1 MKLTDTRKIMKK
13 MEKALDAKRY
23 EHTLGVAYTASS
35 LAMSNGINFEKAFV
49 AGLLHDCAKCIS
61 NEKKLEICNKHN
73 IEISE
78 IERKNLC
85 LLHAKVGSYIAAKQ
99 FCISDRDILNA
110 ILFHTTGRPGMSQLE
125 KIIYIADYIEPGR
138 KHAPNL
144 PKVRK
149 LAFQD
154 LDEALLKILEDT
166 LGYLGSVGGSID
178 PMTKRTYDYYEAYM
192 RIEKRQED

>member
-99 FCISDRDILNA
+99 FRISDRDILNA
-110 ILFHTTGRPGMSQLE
+110 ILFHTTGRPGMTQLE